1 MEGLT
6 RPMEDRKRQ
15 LLFCL
20 ACVFIWGLMAHAYG
34 FLHSSFSHDSLL
46 EFNGDGLSNR
56 IRISN
61 GRFLSPV
68 CRWIFRTNMTLPW
81 LVGVLGLLWIGL
93 SAYLILRMFRLK
105 TLRPPSWFPAF

>member
-20 ACVFIWGLMAHAYG
+20 ACVFAWGLMAHAYG

-61 GRFLSPV
+61 GRFISPV
-68 CRWIFRTNMTLPW
+68 CRWIFRTKTNGYFPPRM
-81 LVGVLGLLWIGL
+81 IK
-93 SAYLILRMFRLK
+93 SILKLK
-105 TLRPPSWFPAF
+105 MAF